1 MINIAC
7 CLIVIASVATLS
19 VALATDLRGRKSMGH
34 ISALASRDCGKYEKS
49 SVSVDGCQA
58 RD

>member
-1 MINIAC
+1 MINMAC
-7 CLIVIASVATLS
+7 CLIVTAYVATLS
-19 VALATDLRGRKSMGH
+19 VALATDPRGRKWLGH
-34 ISALASRDCGKYEKS
+34 ISALASRDYEK

>member
-1 MINIAC
+1 MWHADQ
-7 CLIVIASVATLS
+7 LIVIAYVAMLS
-19 VALATDLRGRKSMGH
+19 VALATDPRGRKRLGH
-34 ISALASRDCGKYEKS
+34 ISALVSRDCGKYEKS